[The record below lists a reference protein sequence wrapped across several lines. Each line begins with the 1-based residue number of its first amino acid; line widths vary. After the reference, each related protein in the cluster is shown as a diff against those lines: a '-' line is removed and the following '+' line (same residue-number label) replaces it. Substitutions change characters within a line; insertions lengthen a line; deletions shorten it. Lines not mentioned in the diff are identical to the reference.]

1 MSKITGK
8 SGQCILYRPHCT
20 LSIAQCWKVQS
31 AHLDLSSGACVP
43 LHCKA
48 RKAFV
53 GPAMHWNAQEV
64 YFITSDEVA
73 SCSKTISHKESNI
86 LTKWHNCVWSLNVLC
101 NRAPT
106 MSREQA
112 RPQDNDIVLS
122 RLYSFPSTNISSSYG
137 AGRNIS
143 KKWYTT
149 VLACFL
155 NRDTLKWPEIYKR
168 SILCNMRRRHSNEM
182 AHCAGR
188 IGSQPAPN
196 GF

>member
-1 MSKITGK
+1 MASVQT
-8 SGQCILYRPHCT
+8 T
-20 LSIAQCWKVQS
+20 LHSAEKCKV
-31 AHLDLSSGACVP
+31 HTWTCHPELVF
-43 LHCKA
+43 HCKA

-106 MSREQA
+106 MSRGQA
-112 RPQDNDIVLS
+112 RPQDNDIMLS
-122 RLYSFPSTNISSSYG
+122 RLYSFPNTNTSSSYG
-137 AGRNIS
+137 AGHNIF

-149 VLACFL
+149 VLACFPIVTPW
-155 NRDTLKWPEIYKR
+155 NDLKYTR